1 MTDIEAN
8 APRPS
13 DEAQG
18 DILGY
23 GQFAELISSHPS
35 FFAFRR
41 FAALRA
47 RMILRKQ
54 DRLAQL
60 EGQLEEIDRHEPN
73 PIYRCSYRRDKNPQ
87 RIKLFEELD
96 LVMAQYGVDD
106 LNERTRNALGTKAA
120 SPRDVQ
126 NIRHWVQGSGCV
138 DIVESD
144 YLTHGRDL
152 IALGPAET
160 DDFLQSVG
168 HRTEDVIIWI
178 SGLLGRV
185 S

>member
-1 MTDIEAN
+1 MTDLEAN
-8 APRPS
+8 ATQPTG
-13 DEAQG
+13 AQVP
-18 DILGY
+18 DDTLGY

-54 DRLAQL
+54 DRIAQL
-60 EGQLEEIDRHEPN
+60 EGQLQDIDRHEQN

-87 RIKLFEELD
+87 RIQVFEELD
-96 LVMAQYGVDD
+96 LLMAQYDD
-106 LNERTRNALGTKAA
+106 LNGRTRNALSTKTA
-120 SPRDVQ
+120 SPRDVK
-126 NIRHWVQGSGCV
+126 NICHWIQGSGCV
-138 DIVESD
+138 VIAESD
-144 YLTHGRDL
+144 YLAHDRDL
-152 IALGPAET
+152 MALGPAET